1 MAALG
6 LGGEIEPHG
15 AAGERAL
22 RRAAVVRRG
31 MDAVADAFRHQRV
44 IGGMEFHQVEPVSL
58 AVHGPQLGRVLV
70 GDAAE
75 IERRRR
81 AVVAAAG
88 RERREVEAEPLGGI
102 GQRPVGG
109 EQVRV
114 AEGGRLVEGGV
125 FEQAGHAGSLG
136 PVESFSKAVL
146 ARPLQAT
153 VWCGNKTLGETSMQ
167 RRTFVQATG
176 AAALAGSLGALPALA
191 QTKTVRVALAWI
203 NNVEYAGLWI
213 AEAEGYFKQEQLEV
227 KTLPGGPNAPP
238 PLVTVA
244 AGGAELGYAT
254 WLPYLDAIGRG
265 NDFVIVAGTYPV
277 FPLGIISL
285 PGKPILKAAD
295 IVGKKILAQG
305 PNERTVIDATLALN
319 NLPKEWEFVP
329 AGFSP
334 EPLLSKQGDGYTAFG
349 TNQAV
354 TLERMG
360 MVRGKD
366 FFFTSFDSMGYR
378 AYASLIFT
386 TRAYLQAER
395 PTVVK
400 FLRALTKGWIENEKD
415 PAVAAK
421 LAVTRFGVDLGLDL
435 KQQTRQ
441 NELQIP
447 MTKNPSKP
455 DQPLLVIDR
464 ELLAGPMYAAAK
476 ASGRDKLPDVDK
488 LVDFSVMQDVIAS
501 LKKS

>member
-1 MAALG
+1 
-6 LGGEIEPHG
+6 
-15 AAGERAL
+15 
-22 RRAAVVRRG
+22 
-31 MDAVADAFRHQRV
+31 
-44 IGGMEFHQVEPVSL
+44 
-58 AVHGPQLGRVLV
+58 
-70 GDAAE
+70 
-75 IERRRR
+75 
-81 AVVAAAG
+81 
-88 RERREVEAEPLGGI
+88 
-102 GQRPVGG
+102 
-109 EQVRV
+109 
-114 AEGGRLVEGGV
+114 
-125 FEQAGHAGSLG
+125 
-136 PVESFSKAVL
+136 
-146 ARPLQAT
+146 
-153 VWCGNKTLGETSMQ
+153 MQ
-167 RRTFVQATG
+167 RRRFVQATG
-176 AAALAGSLGALPALA
+176 AAALAGSLGAFPALA

>member
-1 MAALG
+1 M
-6 LGGEIEPHG
+6 
-15 AAGERAL
+15 
-22 RRAAVVRRG
+22 
-31 MDAVADAFRHQRV
+31 
-44 IGGMEFHQVEPVSL
+44 
-58 AVHGPQLGRVLV
+58 
-70 GDAAE
+70 
-75 IERRRR
+75 
-81 AVVAAAG
+81 
-88 RERREVEAEPLGGI
+88 
-102 GQRPVGG
+102 
-109 EQVRV
+109 
-114 AEGGRLVEGGV
+114 
-125 FEQAGHAGSLG
+125 
-136 PVESFSKAVL
+136 
-146 ARPLQAT
+146 
-153 VWCGNKTLGETSMQ
+153 
-167 RRTFVQATG
+167 
-176 AAALAGSLGALPALA
+176 
-191 QTKTVRVALAWI
+191 
-203 NNVEYAGLWI
+203 
-213 AEAEGYFKQEQLEV
+213 
-227 KTLPGGPNAPP
+227 
-238 PLVTVA
+238 
-244 AGGAELGYAT
+244 
-254 WLPYLDAIGRG
+254 
-265 NDFVIVAGTYPV
+265 
-277 FPLGIISL
+277 
-285 PGKPILKAAD
+285 
-295 IVGKKILAQG
+295 
-305 PNERTVIDATLALN
+305 IDATLALN